1 MDCNIPLV
9 LRNGNWSSCESSP
22 KAPII
27 LWIML
32 FIDAVKQCTMCY
44 LRLIDPENRNIFH
57 ANVSQI
63 VTVCMC
69 MCCVCIS
76 VCVCVDVWM
85 WCVCVCICVSVWV
98 GASLSANIMACLQ
111 IFF

>member
-1 MDCNIPLV
+1 
-9 LRNGNWSSCESSP
+9 
-22 KAPII
+22 
-27 LWIML
+27 ML

-85 WCVCVCICVSVWV
+85 WCVCVYMCECVGGCQSISKYN
-98 GASLSANIMACLQ
+98 GMSPNFFLTFS
-111 IFF
+111 IFHFPRR